1 MSESRLLVFVCNF
14 CSYGGAD
21 KAGGLRLDYPAG
33 ARLVRVMCSGRVDPQ
48 LVLHGFRAGADGVL
62 ILGCHPGDCH
72 FKEGNH
78 HAARRAALLAAFLE
92 QHGIERQRFGIDWVS
107 AGEGERLQR
116 VVTDFYAQIAALP
129 RLQLARQVPP
139 MARPTPGPSLGS
151 ERPTPGPSPGSERP

>member
-1 MSESRLLVFVCNF
+1 VCNF

-48 LVLHGFRAGADGVL
+48 LILHGFRSGADGVL
-62 ILGCHPGDCH
+62 VLGCHPGDCH

-78 HAARRAALLAAFLE
+78 HAARRAALLATLLG
-92 QHGIERQRFGIDWVS
+92 QYGIEPERFAIDWVS

-116 VVTDFYAQIAALP
+116 VVTEMYDRLATMP
-129 RLQLARQVPP
+129 RLQLARR
-139 MARPTPGPSLGS
+139 RPA
-151 ERPTPGPSPGSERP
+151 EVRP

>member
-1 MSESRLLVFVCNF
+1 MPEPRLLVFVCNF

-78 HAARRAALLAAFLE
+78 HAARRAALLATLLGQF
-92 QHGIERQRFGIDWVS
+92 GIEPERFAIDWVS

-116 VVTDFYAQIAALP
+116 VVTEMYDRLATMP
-129 RLQLARQVPP
+129 RLQLARQRPAP
-139 MARPTPGPSLGS
+139 MAQPEPGP
-151 ERPTPGPSPGSERP
+151 RPGSVRP

>member
-1 MSESRLLVFVCNF
+1 VAETRVLVFVCNF

-48 LVLHGFRAGADGVL
+48 MILHAFRAGADGVL
-62 ILGCHPGDCH
+62 VLGCHPGDCH

-78 HAARRAALLAAFLE
+78 HAARRAALLAGLLA
-92 QHGIERQRFGIDWVS
+92 QYGIEPERFGLDWVS

-116 VVTDFYAQIAALP
+116 VVTDFYARVAALP
-129 RLQLARQVPP
+129 RLRLARQRPP
-139 MARPTPGPSLGS
+139 EAQPAPRRRQRSARP
-151 ERPTPGPSPGSERP
+151 

>member
-1 MSESRLLVFVCNF
+1 MSEHRVLVFVCNF

-48 LVLHGFRAGADGVL
+48 HILHGFRAGADGVL
-62 ILGCHPGDCH
+62 VLGCHPGDCH

-78 HAARRAALLAAFLE
+78 HAARRAALLAPFLA
-92 QHGIERQRFGIDWVS
+92 QHGLEPERFGIDWVS

-116 VVTDFYAQIAALP
+116 VVTEFYDKVAALP
-129 RLQLARQVPP
+129 RLRLARRQPEP
-139 MARPTPGPSLGS
+139 YARPNPGPSLGS
-151 ERPTPGPSPGSERP
+151 ERP

>member
-1 MSESRLLVFVCNF
+1 MVDTRLLVFVCNF

-48 LVLHGFRAGADGVL
+48 LVLHAFRAGADGVL
-62 ILGCHPGDCH
+62 VLGCHPGDCH

-78 HAARRAALLAAFLE
+78 HAARRAALLSGLLRGY
-92 QHGIERQRFGIDWVS
+92 GIEPERFAIDWVS

-116 VVTDFYAQIAALP
+116 VVTEMYARVAALP
-129 RLQLARQVPP
+129 PLTLAPRSPEGPEPGEQATGDRRQ
-139 MARPTPGPSLGS
+139 ATGDAG
-151 ERPTPGPSPGSERP
+151 EGGAA